1 MQETTARNFRIL
13 AFTQA
18 IAGGVIAVVFFGLH
32 SIGPSWLPEGSP
44 TLLTAVLGAVALV
57 FYLTIYQLTADKH
70 LALSTLVLTI
80 ISSTG
85 ILLMVIGTG
94 GLDSPFYALWL
105 LVIVA
110 VGTFGR
116 AQIAGVLGITI
127 MYYLITVV
135 QEGYPNAELTD
146 RVVQLAITLVAG
158 GLSVWINNHARQTT
172 STTKAQLQHVSSQ
185 LSTEQIKADT
195 IISSISENLMTI
207 NATGRIQLFNAAA
220 EQITGWDQTST
231 LGLDYSTVF
240 KLTNSDGT
248 ALNPENDPI
257 HESWTKHQSV
267 VRRDLAA
274 TSRSGRRLQINLSV
288 SPLFTSGG
296 QPQGAIALFRDIS
309 KEKEVERQKD
319 EFVSTASHE
328 MRTPV
333 AAIEGYIALAMN
345 PNVATIDD
353 RAKSYLDKAHQT
365 IAHLGELFRD
375 LLSVT
380 KAEEGQLT
388 AKIEPVN
395 IDKLLTDVNNDMQF
409 AAQKKH
415 LTLIYQNSSAAGKAI
430 APLYYV
436 AVNSER
442 LREVVMNLI
451 ENAFK
456 FTSEGGVKITLEGND
471 AEVTVAVADTGLGIA
486 AEDIPHLFQK
496 FYRVDS
502 SATRTI
508 GGTGLGL
515 YLCRRVVE
523 AFNGRIWIESKLGE
537 GSTFK
542 FTLPRLSQAELE
554 QMQAALATNA
564 PTAQNPPV
572 AQTAPALAAPPSQP
586 SSGPATIT
594 PIAMPIPEETNHS
607 ESASRHVQ

>member
-13 AFTQA
+13 AFSQA
-18 IAGGVIAVVFFGLH
+18 MAGGVIAVVFFGLH
-32 SIGPSWLPEGSP
+32 SLGPSWLPEGSP

-80 ISSTG
+80 ISSVSV
-85 ILLMVIGTG
+85 LLMVIGTG

-127 MYYLITVV
+127 MYYVIAVV
-135 QEGYPNAELTD
+135 QEGFPNAELTD
-146 RVVQLAITLVAG
+146 RVVQLLITIVAG
-158 GLSVWINNHARQTT
+158 GLSLWINNHTRHTVT
-172 STTKAQLQHVSSQ
+172 TTKAQLQHVSGQ

-195 IISSISENLMTI
+195 IISGISEGLMTI
-207 NATGRIQLFNAAA
+207 DATGRIQLFNTAA

-231 LGLDYSTVF
+231 LGLDYSALF
-240 KLTNSDGT
+240 KLAGADGT
-248 ALNPENDPI
+248 AIAIDADPF
-257 HESWTKHQSV
+257 HEAWSKHQSV
-267 VRRDLAA
+267 MRRDL
-274 TSRSGRRLQINLSV
+274 TMTGKSGRKLQLNLSV

-395 IDKLLTDVNNDMQF
+395 IDKLLGDVSNDMLF
-409 AAQKKH
+409 AAQKKN
-415 LTLIYQNSSAAGKAI
+415 LTLVYQNSTAAGKTI

-442 LREVVMNLI
+442 LREVVMNLV

-456 FTSEGGVKITLEGND
+456 FTPQGGVKITLEGND
-471 AEVTVAVADTGLGIA
+471 TEVTVSVADSGLGIA

-515 YLCRRVVE
+515 YLCRRVIE

-554 QMQAALATNA
+554 QMQASLVSTNPT
-564 PTAQNPPV
+564 PTAPPTPAPV
-572 AQTAPALAAPPSQP
+572 ATPPSA
-586 SSGPATIT
+586 GPATV
-594 PIAMPIPEETNHS
+594 APIPMPVPEENN
-607 ESASRHVQ
+607 AAAANGRHIT

>member
-1 MQETTARNFRIL
+1 MQESQVRNFRIL

-18 IAGGVIAVVFFGLH
+18 MAGGIIAVVFFGLH
-32 SIGPSWLPEGSP
+32 SIGPSWLPQGSP
-44 TLLTAVLGAVALV
+44 TLLTAVLGAVSLV
-57 FYLTIYQLTADKH
+57 FYLTIFQLTADRH

-80 ISSTG
+80 VSSTS
-85 ILLMVIGTG
+85 ILMMVIGTG

-116 AQIAGVLGITI
+116 AQIAGVLGITL
-127 MYYLITVV
+127 MYYVITIV
-135 QEGYPNAELTD
+135 QEGYPNPELTD
-146 RVVQLAITLVAG
+146 RVVQLVITMVAG
-158 GLSVWINNHARQTT
+158 VLSLWINSHARQTT
-172 STTKAQLQHVSSQ
+172 STTKAQLQHVAGQ
-185 LSTEQIKADT
+185 LSSEQIKADT
-195 IISSISENLMTI
+195 IISGISEGLMTI
-207 NATGRIQLFNAAA
+207 DANGRIQLFNKAA

-231 LGLDYSTVF
+231 LGLDYTAVL
-240 KLTNSDGT
+240 KLVTADGT
-248 ALNPENDPI
+248 ALAVTADPFHDAWNK
-257 HESWTKHQSV
+257 HESV
-267 VRRDLAA
+267 MRRDLQT
-274 TSRSGRRLQINLSV
+274 TSRNGRKLQLNLSV

-296 QPQGAIALFRDIS
+296 QAQGAIALFRDIS
-309 KEKEVERQKD
+309 NEKEVERQKD

-353 RAKSYLDKAHQT
+353 RAKNYLDKAHQT

-395 IDKLLTDVNNDMQF
+395 IDKLLGDVNNDMQF
-409 AAQKKH
+409 PAQSKH
-415 LTLIYQNSSAAGKAI
+415 LTLVYQNSTAIGKAI

-436 AVNSER
+436 AVNGER

-456 FTSEGGVKITLEGND
+456 FTPEGGVKLTLDGND
-471 AEVTVAVADTGLGIA
+471 TEVTVAVTDSGIGIA
-486 AEDIPHLFQK
+486 PEDIPHLFQK

-502 SATRTI
+502 TATRTI

-523 AFNGRIWIESKLGE
+523 AFNGRIWIESKPGE

-554 QMQAALATNA
+554 QMQASLASS
-564 PTAQNPPV
+564 NPQIPNRPSV
-572 AQTAPALAAPPSQP
+572 PAPAPPTSTAGAGPSVAPILTAVPQEVTAAE
-586 SSGPATIT
+586 PA
-594 PIAMPIPEETNHS
+594 H
-607 ESASRHVQ
+607 RHVN